1 MVPACFL
8 RRFLRKNE
16 VFYVKIA
23 YNLRMMDA
31 YVMMNTVE
39 NRKMLGLNGDDEWR
53 MIEFAT

>member
-1 MVPACFL
+1 MVPVCFL

-16 VFYVKIA
+16 VFYVKIV

-39 NRKMLGLNGDDEWR
+39 TAKCLG
-53 MIEFAT
+53 

>member
-8 RRFLRKNE
+8 RGFLLKNE
-16 VFYVKIA
+16 VFYVKIV

-39 NRKMLGLNGDDEWR
+39 TAKCLG
-53 MIEFAT
+53 